1 MTDMRKTP
9 DRRGTIFTVKLS
21 DQEAQDLQQL
31 AAAEHRRPGD
41 QLRHL
46 LALAVE
52 ARRAAAARE
61 QP

>member
-21 DQEAQDLQQL
+21 DQEAQDLQAL

-46 LALAVE
+46 LALAID
-52 ARRAAAARE
+52 ARRQTTQEPR
-61 QP
+61 